1 MKPIF
6 IRTAIASALM
16 LGAQGAG
23 AAQPADDYVSG
34 QSYAGGSQV
43 CYEGDL
49 YKTQWWATAAQTP
62 ADALTAENRWDS
74 PWILETSG
82 ACESSGG
89 TDEDSGNNN
98 SDSDSDSG
106 GNTDSGNS
114 GGADSDSGD
123 SGNSGGDSGSSGDS
137 DTYISGQNYR
147 KGEEVCYDGD
157 LFVAQWWVNGDDHP
171 TDALTA
177 ENTWGSPWLLKDA
190 DACASDGTSDNDSG
204 GGDSDSDNDDSDN
217 SGSDN
222 SDNDNSDNSGDN
234 SDSTPITVSV
244 SASQAQISGG
254 GSVTLNAS
262 ASGGD
267 GNLSYSW
274 AQLSPAS
281 PEADIASAT
290 SASTRVTLPSSSEDV
305 SYVFSLIVSD
315 GETSGEA
322 QVTVQNLAV
331 EDSDEDDSDNSEGSA
346 SSVTANISTSSIDVG
361 CSGTITLDGSGSS
374 GGSDI
379 SYIWSQ
385 TSGPVV
391 KMSSYTDSATS
402 VTLSETYSDVTY
414 TFQLTASDSTQAS
427 DVDEVSISQ
436 EGCAAADGY
445 VMGISELEATEESIT
460 SSDALLQEVKD
471 TVETRDNAVVE
482 AVQPGRSANPE
493 NVLRVESILSEED
506 WDYLFA
512 LRADEYTYTN
522 FLRAV
527 AKFPA
532 FCGDYTD
539 GRDAEAI
546 CRKSLAVMFAHY
558 AQETGAH
565 ATGWEVPEWRQGLYW
580 LREIGWTEDTS
591 GGYGACD
598 ASSSWAAEAWPCAI
612 NADGG
617 YKSYFGRGAK
627 QLSWNY
633 NYGPF
638 SQAMYSDIYTLL
650 EAPEL
655 VADTWLNLASSIFFF
670 VYPQP
675 PKPSILHVIDGTWE
689 PNSVD
694 LANNL
699 TAGFGVTTNIINGAI
714 ECSSGSEDY
723 RSQYRIGYYENT
735 AAYFGVEIP
744 ADEELGC
751 ANMGQ
756 FQTGGAASLDIY
768 WDKDWGWSADT
779 PDNESYACQLVN
791 YQTAYSALN
800 EGDYAKCVEGNFD
813 MTIDY
818 QD

>member
-1 MKPIF
+1 MNHIF

-16 LGAQGAG
+16 IGTQGAG
-23 AAQPADDYVSG
+23 ATQPADDYVAG
-34 QSYAGGSQV
+34 QSYGGGSQV
-43 CYEGDL
+43 CSGGDL
-49 YKTQWWATAAQTP
+49 FTAQWWATSSQKP
-62 ADALTAENRWDS
+62 ADALTANNRWDS
-74 PWILETSG
+74 PWILEEAG
-82 ACESSGG
+82 ACDGSA
-89 TDEDSGNNN
+89 
-98 SDSDSDSG
+98 SD
-106 GNTDSGNS
+106 
-114 GGADSDSGD
+114 
-123 SGNSGGDSGSSGDS
+123 DSGSGNDDDTDTDTDSDTDSDGGNGNTGSGGSSDS
-137 DTYISGQNYR
+137 DTYIVGQAYR
-147 KGEEVCYDGD
+147 QGSEVCYGGD
-157 LFVAQWWVNGDDHP
+157 LFVTQWWANGDDHP
-171 TDALTA
+171 TDALSV
-177 ENTWGSPWLLKDA
+177 ENTWDSPWILQDV
-190 DACASDGTSDNDSG
+190 DGCSSDDT
-204 GGDSDSDNDDSDN
+204 
-217 SGSDN
+217 DN
-222 SDNDNSDNSGDN
+222 SDNGD
-234 SDSTPITVSV
+234 DTTPISVNVST
-244 SASQAQISGG
+244 SQAQVTGG
-254 GSVTLNAS
+254 GTVVLDAD

-267 GNLSYSW
+267 SNLSYSW
-274 AQLSPAS
+274 AQLSPNS
-281 PEADIASAT
+281 PDADITTAT
-290 SASTRVTLPSSSEDV
+290 SASTTVTLPSTTYDI

-315 GETSGEA
+315 GESREEA
-322 QVTVQNLAV
+322 QVTVKSLAV
-331 EDSDEDDSDNSEGSA
+331 DNTGEDDDNNGSESA
-346 SSVTANISTSSIDVG
+346 ITANISASTNNVG
-361 CSGTITLDGSGSS
+361 CSGTVNLDASQST
-374 GGSDI
+374 GGTDM

-391 KMSSYTDSATS
+391 KMTSYTGNSS
-402 VTLSETYSDVTY
+402 FVTLAEVYSDVTY
-414 TFQLTASDSTQAS
+414 TFQLTASDSTEAS
-427 DVDEVSISQ
+427 DVGEVSISQ
-436 EGCAAADGY
+436 NGCAAADGH
-445 VMGISELEATEESIT
+445 VMGVSELNATEESIT
-460 SSDALLQEVKD
+460 GSDSLLEEVKA
-471 TVETRDNAVVE
+471 TVETRNNAIVE
-482 AVQPGRSANPE
+482 AVLAGRGANPE

-506 WDYLFA
+506 WDYLFS
-512 LRADEYTYTN
+512 LRAEEYTYTN

-539 GRDAEAI
+539 GRDAEEI

-558 AQETGAH
+558 GQETGAH
-565 ATGWEVPEWRQGLYW
+565 ATGWDVPEWRQGLYW
-580 LREIGWTEDTS
+580 LREIGWTEESS

-598 ASSSWAAEAWPCAI
+598 AGNSWAAEAWPCAI
-612 NADGG
+612 NDDGG

-699 TAGFGVTTNIINGAI
+699 TPGFGVTTNIINGAI
-714 ECSSGSEDY
+714 ECSKGTEDY
-723 RSQYRIGYYENT
+723 RSEYRIEYYQRT
-735 AAYFGVEIP
+735 ADYFDVEIP

-751 ANMGQ
+751 ADMGQ

-779 PDNESYACQLVN
+779 PDNGSYACQLVN

-813 MTIDY
+813 MTTDY

>member
-1 MKPIF
+1 MSHIF

-16 LGAQGAG
+16 LGGQGVG
-23 AAQPADDYVSG
+23 AAQPADDYVAG
-34 QSYAGGSQV
+34 QSYTGGSQV
-43 CYEGDL
+43 CYEGNL
-49 YKTQWWATAAQTP
+49 YKTQWWATASQIP
-62 ADALTAENRWDS
+62 SDALTSENRWDS
-74 PWILETSG
+74 PWILEASG
-82 ACESSGG
+82 ACESSG
-89 TDEDSGNNN
+89 DNDSNSGNSDN
-98 SDSDSDSG
+98 SDSGDD
-106 GNTDSGNS
+106 NTDSGNN
-114 GGADSDSGD
+114 GGTDSDNSD
-123 SGNSGGDSGSSGDS
+123 NTNSGNGGDSGGSDDS

-157 LFVAQWWVNGDDHP
+157 LFIAQWWANGDDHP

-177 ENTWGSPWLLKDA
+177 ENTWGSPWLLKEA
-190 DACASDGTSDNDSG
+190 DGCSSSGDSDDDNDT
-204 GGDSDSDNDDSDN
+204 GGDSDDS
-217 SGSDN
+217 GN
-222 SDNDNSDNSGDN
+222 SDNDNSDDSGND
-234 SDSTPITVSV
+234 SDSTPITVSA
-244 SASQAQISGG
+244 SASQSQITGG
-254 GSVTLNAS
+254 GIITLDAS

-267 GNLSYSW
+267 SNLSYSW

-290 SASTRVTLPSSSEDV
+290 SASTSVTLPSSTYDV

-315 GETSGEA
+315 GEITEEA
-322 QVTVQNLAV
+322 QVTVQNLAL
-331 EDSDEDDSDNSEGSA
+331 DDTDEDDSDDNTDGSE
-346 SSVTANISTSSIDVG
+346 SSVTANISVSSINVG
-361 CSGTITLDGSGSS
+361 CSGTVTLDGSGTT

-391 KMSSYTDSATS
+391 KMSNYTGSSTS
-402 VTLSETYSDVTY
+402 VTLSEVYSDVTY

-427 DVDEVSISQ
+427 DVAEVSISQ
-436 EGCAAADGY
+436 DGCASADGY
-445 VMGISELEATEESIT
+445 VMGISELEAAEESIT
-460 SSDALLQEVKD
+460 SGDSLLEEVKD

-512 LRADEYTYTN
+512 LRAEEYTYTN

-539 GRDAEAI
+539 GRDADAI
-546 CRKSLAVMFAHY
+546 CRKSMAVMFAHY

-612 NADGG
+612 NDDGG

-714 ECSSGSEDY
+714 ECSSGTEDY
-723 RSQYRIGYYENT
+723 RSQYRIEYYQST
-735 AAYFGVEIP
+735 AEYFGVEIP
-744 ADEELGC
+744 EDEELGC

-779 PDNESYACQLVN
+779 PNNESYACQLVN